1 MPNIADSFFRNVPN
15 YDPSGTSA
23 MDDLKRVAT
32 RCVCNP
38 DSQVGTLRLGLS
50 PSGSRRFMVMI
61 LVEVDDI

>member
-1 MPNIADSFFRNVPN
+1 
-15 YDPSGTSA
+15 

-32 RCVCNP
+32 RCLCNP
-38 DSQVGTLRLGLS
+38 DSRVGTLRMGLS

>member
-15 YDPSGTSA
+15 YD
-23 MDDLKRVAT
+23 
-32 RCVCNP
+32 
-38 DSQVGTLRLGLS
+38 QVGTLRLGLS